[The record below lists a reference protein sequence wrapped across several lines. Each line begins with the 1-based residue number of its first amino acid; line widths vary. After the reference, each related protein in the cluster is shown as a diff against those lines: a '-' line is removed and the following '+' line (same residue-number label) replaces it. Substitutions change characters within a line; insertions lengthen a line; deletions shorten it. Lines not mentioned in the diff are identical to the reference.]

1 MFQQLDGI
9 PVKPFDDFN
18 DSYIKSND
26 KAGDVVGLPTA
37 DGVDEA
43 AVVCARI
50 SSSNYKS
57 GGRSQTLLPTT
68 YLTLGKDAY
77 IEKALSFKRVHMYM

>member
-26 KAGDVVGLPTA
+26 KAGDVVGLPKQPSSVPA
-37 DGVDEA
+37 SA
-43 AVVCARI
+43 AA
-50 SSSNYKS
+50 
-57 GGRSQTLLPTT
+57 TT
-68 YLTLGKDAY
+68 
-77 IEKALSFKRVHMYM
+77 RVAAGHKPCCPLHI